1 MYQFYQTTHKTKLAH
16 TKESRPVCQKI
27 QVEKGRCESMDKEIR
42 LRRMLIRACKLL
54 HKINPSIKELSVDF
68 YEETAKFKKVEEENI
83 PL

>member
-1 MYQFYQTTHKTKLAH
+1 
-16 TKESRPVCQKI
+16 
-27 QVEKGRCESMDKEIR
+27 MDKEIR